1 MPRSFSNRPSRNS
14 AFSTPS
20 PVRHTTPASTSGSG
34 PSLKDSMKQGF
45 GLGLGLEGARAAI
58 GAVGGALSSD
68 NSNPQSSSAGV
79 SKSVSTNN
87 NTNESSELCDLE
99 RKLYEKCLDKTGNID
114 NECKDIFT
122 LYEKCRNN

>member
-20 PVRHTTPASTSGSG
+20 PVRHTPPASTSGSG

-68 NSNPQSSSAGV
+68 NSNQQPSST
-79 SKSVSTNN
+79 SVYTNN
-87 NTNESSELCDLE
+87 TTNESSELCGLE